1 MKKNQYNNTQIE
13 QWAVDAVGNALSKT
27 DTLCRF
33 FKENDKT
40 PLWDGEVFIYKSND
54 WKNETLIG
62 KVSVQLKGK
71 LAIKEEL
78 SKDVVSYPVRI
89 VDLVNYLKNDGT
101 IYFVVLVNK
110 KNISQK
116 VIYYETLTPQK
127 IRGYIKGIEHQ
138 ESCTIKLRQFPKD
151 KYKIQTIFH
160 NFYPNSR
167 LGNIP
172 PISIDELSTR
182 KDVVKITSRIM
193 EFLPKNKKISPIDIL
208 LNNEVYWTAE
218 LSSNPVPIP
227 IELTPDMQLAFVSK
241 DGLPSILVNGEKYD
255 NYLSITRTKSST
267 IFKFGE
273 STTLTIQENTRKA
286 DIKYTPSDSLTNRI
300 KDLNFVISIAETRAI
315 HVEGKDVLHLGEI
328 IKDGPFDL
336 RATKKALESYKR
348 IDKFWKSLNIT
359 DDFDIG
365 KINSNSSLRELDLLI
380 ESIDGKQPIH
390 INTNGENSYYLLK
403 KPISNFLV
411 LLLLEAVDQEKN
423 LFNVYNYFDQKGIV
437 RIARGEEKEQITS
450 KYSAL
455 NADDYIELS
464 NIVFSEILQSY
475 KDILHLNDKIYVPAN
490 IDLLN
495 LLLAYD
501 KHKDHPAIILKTA
514 KDLAGWL
521 LDESGDVLS
530 DEIKIINFLQT
541 IKRERDLTT
550 EENSQLYEIADKSN
564 NMMYK
569 LGANLLL
576 ENYKVAQLQFDQLSD
591 DEKDLFKTFP
601 LYRFWK

>member
-1 MKKNQYNNTQIE
+1 MKNNQYNNTQIE
-13 QWAVDAVGNALSKT
+13 QWGVDAVGNALSVT
-27 DTLCRF
+27 DTLRRF

-40 PLWDGEVFIYKSND
+40 PLWDGEVFIYKSNN
-54 WKNETLIG
+54 WNNENLIG

-71 LAIKEEL
+71 LATKEEL
-78 SKDVVSYPVRI
+78 SKEVVSYPVRI
-89 VDLVNYLKNDGT
+89 VDLVNYIKNDGT
-101 IYFVVLVNK
+101 IYFVVLINK

-167 LGNIP
+167 FGNIP
-172 PISIDELSTR
+172 PISLDELSTR

-193 EFLPKNKKISPIDIL
+193 EFFPKNKKISPIDVL
-208 LNNEVYWTAE
+208 LNNEVYWAAE
-218 LSSNPVPIP
+218 LSSSPIPIP

-255 NYLSITRTKSST
+255 NYLSITRTRNST

-286 DIKYTPSDSLTNRI
+286 DIKYTPSNSLTNRI
-300 KDLNFVISIAETRAI
+300 RDLNFVISIAETRAI

-328 IKDGPFDL
+328 ITDSPFDL
-336 RATKKALESYKR
+336 RATKKVLESYKR
-348 IDKFWKSLNIT
+348 VDKFWKSLNIT

-365 KINSNSSLRELDLLI
+365 KIDSNSSLRELDLLI
-380 ESIDGKQPIH
+380 ESIDGKQSIY

-411 LLLLEAVDQEKN
+411 LLLLEAVDQEKS

-437 RIARGEEKEQITS
+437 KIARGEEEEQITS

-455 NADDYIELS
+455 NANDYIELS
-464 NIVFSEILQSY
+464 NIVFSDILQSY
-475 KDILHLNDKIYVPAN
+475 KDILPLNNKIYQPAN

-501 KHKDHPAIILKTA
+501 KHRDHPAIILKTA

-521 LDESGDVLS
+521 LEESGEVLP
-530 DEIKIINFLQT
+530 DEIKVINYLQT
-541 IKRERDLTT
+541 IKRERDLTK
-550 EENSQLYEIADKSN
+550 EENSKLYHITDKSDN
-564 NMMYK
+564 IMYK

-576 ENYKVAQLQFDQLSD
+576 ENYKVAQLQFEQLSD
-591 DEKDLFKTFP
+591 DKKDIFKTFP
-601 LYRFWK
+601 LYRFWQ